1 MKKFWNRHGPHN
13 KVIVEF
19 NYLGQPC
26 GVNTSQLTNFIAY
39 LVKGKDVSMGH
50 VRWRKVP
57 TAQKEKLWMTVKVIR
72 FFQ

>member
-1 MKKFWNRHGPHN
+1 MKKFWHRHGLHN

-39 LVKGKDVSMGH
+39 LVKGKTYQWVMCDAP
-50 VRWRKVP
+50 KPVP
-57 TAQKEKLWMTVKVIR
+57 
-72 FFQ
+72 